1 MATNYIKL
9 ENDEEN
15 QVEEQVEGK
24 IKEEVKEEKKQL
36 SVVNLHESKIDKLK
50 KNKSIKHY
58 KLIRKKQYEREL
70 MVFFA
75 RNSMISLINLAIFM
89 SVNLFPYDTN
99 TTYHRQNKLACNL
112 YLGGE
117 YLVDVLYVYIKLHS
131 ELNIY
136 KRKRYNKCITSIMI
150 YSCLMIGYVVYI
162 NIINFNNMSRND
174 ALLFCSIWFRYFIYI
189 VQLL

>member
-1 MATNYIKL
+1 MTKYVKL
-9 ENDEEN
+9 YNDVEN
-15 QVEEQVEGK
+15 QVEGQVQVEGK
-24 IKEEVKEEKKQL
+24 VKEEKKKL
-36 SVVNLHESKIDKLK
+36 SVVNLHESKTDELK
-50 KNKSIKHY
+50 NNKSIKNY

-117 YLVDVLYVYIKLHS
+117 YLVDILYVYIKLHS

-136 KRKRYNKCITSIMI
+136 KKQKYNKSIISIMI
-150 YSCLMIGYVVYI
+150 YSCLMIGYLMYI

-189 VQLL
+189 IQLL

>member
-1 MATNYIKL
+1 MATNYVKL

-15 QVEEQVEGK
+15 QIEGQVTD
-24 IKEEVKEEKKQL
+24 EKKQL
-36 SVVNLHESKIDKLK
+36 SVVNLHESKIDELK
-50 KNKSIKHY
+50 NNKSIKHY

-75 RNSMISLINLAIFM
+75 RNSMISLINFAIFM

-136 KRKRYNKCITSIMI
+136 KRRRYNKCITSIMI